1 MPTYKASPFVT
12 DLQSALVIADEIDNA
27 GTNDVTGAPGS
38 IAAIYGING
47 HAEVCYL
54 NVYDNGNP
62 TLGTDDPDWIFPF
75 QNNEAYTV
83 CIDTRAN
90 FTNALSLI
98 GNLFVGGAA
107 GPSPTNLDI
116 RVFTSSLV

>member
-12 DLQSALVIADEIDNA
+12 DLQSALVIADDIDNA

-38 IAAIYGING
+38 IGAIYAING

-54 NVYDNGNP
+54 NIYDNSNP
-62 TLGTDDPDWIFPF
+62 TLATDDPAWILPF
-75 QNNEAYTV
+75 QNNETYAV
-83 CIDTRAN
+83 FIDTRAN
-90 FTNALSLI
+90 FTAGLSLI
-98 GNLFVGGAA
+98 GNRSAGGAA
-107 GPSPTNLDI
+107 GASPTNLDI